1 MIFGEH
7 GIKRGNKGKR
17 SHSRGIG
24 VLGEGFLL
32 GCWIYDRRWLVLWE
46 MFSEGRV
53 ENLIGQLGKVL
64 IRYLD

>member
-1 MIFGEH
+1 MV
-7 GIKRGNKGKR
+7 IKGNDLIVEG
-17 SHSRGIG
+17 SLWIG

>member
-1 MIFGEH
+1 MV
-7 GIKRGNKGKR
+7 IKGNDLIVEG
-17 SHSRGIG
+17 SLWIG

-64 IRYLD
+64 IRYLG